1 MSQFR
6 YQLAMENLQY
16 IKQRRWSIASL
27 LQESRLLCIYYV
39 NVIWPRGFSASALIL
54 N

>member
-16 IKQRRWSIASL
+16 IKQRQWSIASL
-27 LQESRLLCIYYV
+27 LQENRLLYIYYV

-54 N
+54 H